1 MVNEETEVE
10 DVVNEETEVEDMVNE
25 ETEVEEEVDID
36 VGVNEGVEGEATD
49 FVDEDYIARDDE
61 DLYDTCVNNA
71 DDVEGGVSHNKG
83 KNKDVAEENDD
94 VNEDVENERVV
105 LDEETC
111 ENISDFDGS
120 DSDVEKRP
128 KYKQF
133 RAETDMADPIF
144 VVGMKFSTVQEF
156 RKAVWEYGIKN
167 GHNFDFIK
175 NETDRVRVRCAADGC
190 DWLLYASL
198 VNRKEKTMQ
207 IKTYQK
213 EHKCGR
219 VFRNTNLNSRVLAN
233 RYVDKFRSNPEIP
246 VKAFMSDVYY
256 DLNSEVTLS
265 QAYRAKTKAMKI
277 IQGSH
282 IHQYGK
288 LWDYC
293 AELKK
298 QNSGSSAVLKVELNE
313 KQQPIFQRIYICLH
327 ACKEGFK
334 AGYRPLIGLDEC
346 HVKGP
351 YPEQILSA
359 VGIDANNQMFPIAYA
374 VVESECKDSW
384 SWFIDLLMKDLQIVN
399 THGWTFIT
407 DK

>member
-156 RKAVWEYGIKN
+156 RKAV
-167 GHNFDFIK
+167 
-175 NETDRVRVRCAADGC
+175 
-190 DWLLYASL
+190 
-198 VNRKEKTMQ
+198 
-207 IKTYQK
+207 
-213 EHKCGR
+213 
-219 VFRNTNLNSRVLAN
+219 
-233 RYVDKFRSNPEIP
+233 
-246 VKAFMSDVYY
+246 
-256 DLNSEVTLS
+256 
-265 QAYRAKTKAMKI
+265 
-277 IQGSH
+277 
-282 IHQYGK
+282 
-288 LWDYC
+288 
-293 AELKK
+293 
-298 QNSGSSAVLKVELNE
+298 
-313 KQQPIFQRIYICLH
+313 
-327 ACKEGFK
+327 
-334 AGYRPLIGLDEC
+334 
-346 HVKGP
+346 
-351 YPEQILSA
+351 
-359 VGIDANNQMFPIAYA
+359 
-374 VVESECKDSW
+374 
-384 SWFIDLLMKDLQIVN
+384 
-399 THGWTFIT
+399 
-407 DK
+407 